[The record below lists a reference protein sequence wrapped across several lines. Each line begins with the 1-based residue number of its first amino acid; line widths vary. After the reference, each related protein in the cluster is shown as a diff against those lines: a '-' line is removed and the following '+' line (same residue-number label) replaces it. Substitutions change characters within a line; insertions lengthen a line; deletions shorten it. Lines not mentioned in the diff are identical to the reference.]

1 MIKFLVLGGLIYL
14 AVSVNDA
21 KEDVYI
27 DDTEATLA
35 EDLVSDRKF
44 EIPQADLS
52 LSQRAWDN
60 EIKQCLQEQE
70 RLEKPNLQLYKQCLS
85 KGLQGDFSPED
96 ITQNSIPITENSMP
110 CLQKHFGKQQYMPS
124 PYTLMTLEQD
134 RSTACPIIDR
144 TEVKIYT
151 FANDVPLQQAM
162 LTLCMEEERFCGDDI
177 IIFQP
182 RVGRQILLSSLVCHI
197 LQDGTSRFYDER
209 DDKVSAKN
217 KEPIARD
224 CYRTQDFWLL
234 REGEFAKD
242 FASADSIKVSAADI
256 SQHCSFDG
264 GVDINYIL
272 NTFREDST
280 FSFVLVQEVQGWNG
294 WCNIRE

>member
-14 AVSVNDA
+14 TVSVNDA
-21 KEDVYI
+21 KEADVYI
-27 DDTEATLA
+27 DDTEVTLA
-35 EDLVSDRKF
+35 EELVSDRKF
-44 EIPQADLS
+44 EIPQADFP
-52 LSQRAWDN
+52 LSQRAWNDK
-60 EIKQCLQEQE
+60 IKQCLQEQE
-70 RLEKPNLQLYKQCLS
+70 RLEKPNLKLYKQCLS
-85 KGLQGDFSPED
+85 KGLQGDFLPEKD
-96 ITQNSIPITENSMP
+96 STSITESPKP

-144 TEVKIYT
+144 TEVEIYT

-162 LTLCMEEERFCGDDI
+162 LTLCRVEERFCGDDI
-177 IIFQP
+177 TIFKP
-182 RVGRQILLSSLVCHI
+182 RVGHKILLSSLMCHI

-209 DDKVSAKN
+209 DDKLSAKI
-217 KEPIARD
+217 KEPIDRA

-234 REGEFAKD
+234 QEGAFAKD
-242 FASADSIKVSAADI
+242 FVSADNIKVSATDI
-256 SQHCSFDG
+256 SQHCSFDV

-272 NTFREDST
+272 STFREDST

-294 WCNIRE
+294 WCRIRE

>member
-35 EDLVSDRKF
+35 EELVSDRKF
-44 EIPQADLS
+44 EIPQADFP
-52 LSQRAWDN
+52 LSQRAWNDK
-60 EIKQCLQEQE
+60 IKQCLQEQE
-70 RLEKPNLQLYKQCLS
+70 RLEKLNLKLYKQCLS
-85 KGLQGDFSPED
+85 KGLQGDFLPEKD
-96 ITQNSIPITENSMP
+96 STSITESPKP

-217 KEPIARD
+217 KEPIAREH

-242 FASADSIKVSAADI
+242 FASADNIKISASDI
-256 SQHCSFDG
+256 SEKCSFDG
-264 GVDINYIL
+264 GGDVNYIL

-294 WCNIRE
+294 GCNIRE